1 MKALFLVAAV
11 AAAVATLAA
20 SAETPDKTISPETL
34 LQVPV
39 SPLIP
44 GGAPDARPK
53 IDPLGLA
60 DPQTAQRGEVFFNQF
75 NCSGCHAPGG
85 GGGMGPALSNRFFVY
100 GGAPENIYLTI
111 AQGRPHGMPAFG
123 SLLPPQAIWELVAYV
138 RKLSQSQPEGGWGK
152 TIPAPGGAGT
162 GQGVRMGV
170 R

>member
-1 MKALFLVAAV
+1 MKTFFLAAI
-11 AAAVATLAA
+11 AAAGATLAA
-20 SAETPDKTISPETL
+20 AETAETTVPAETL

-44 GGAPDARPK
+44 GNAADARPK
-53 IDPLGLA
+53 IDPPGLD
-60 DPQTAQRGEVFFNQF
+60 DPDAAQRGEVFFNQF

-85 GGGMGPALSNRFFVY
+85 GGGMGPALSNRFFLY

-111 AQGRPHGMPAFG
+111 AQGRPHGMPAFS